1 VAAVCDNR
9 WGSFSN
15 PQSNQIGV
23 QTASRRTAE
32 NNYTNIPTLSVPN
45 HYITTVNKIEA
56 LCQGCNQKCS
66 PRERG

>member
-1 VAAVCDNR
+1 
-9 WGSFSN
+9 
-15 PQSNQIGV
+15 V